1 MSTYVGSTRPCRL
14 RLTVTHS
21 RHYVVYTTLYE
32 CAQSARKRR
41 VVSQSVRLCVCPRWA
56 WTVADLQHT
65 STLLI
70 AVAVMWFT
78 AELQHCKHQLCHDRH
93 RTLRSQCDKLL
104 QYWQRR
110 VASLLLRTENVK
122 NIDRSPDILY
132 NWQQMSPNGPLT
144 LGESGYQLTHGSNS
158 A

>member
-1 MSTYVGSTRPCRL
+1 MSGRL
-14 RLTVTHS
+14 DLVVSAWLWHTAVITS
-21 RHYVVYTTLYE
+21 YIQHYMSV
-32 CAQSARKRR
+32 RR
-41 VVSQSVRLCVCPRWA
+41 ALVNGAWSVSQSVRLCVCPRWA

-110 VASLLLRTENVK
+110 VASLLLRTKNVK

-132 NWQQMSPNGPLT
+132 NWQQMPPNGPLT